1 MKITYSNFF
10 ELIIYFFTKFY
21 KIIKPASA
29 GKTPSYIN
37 QSKNKNKFQI
47 YLIKKMI
54 NINNKSF
61 IPLMNILYKLVE
73 NKNKFKIYLIK

>member
-29 GKTPSYIN
+29 GKTASSLNN
-37 QSKNKNKFQI
+37 QNLFLFRI
-47 YLIKKMI
+47 YVF
-54 NINNKSF
+54 S
-61 IPLMNILYKLVE
+61 LYKSNFYFPFGYLT
-73 NKNKFKIYLIK
+73 NNPKIICSDFSQPPC